1 MINTILTYNTENYYI
16 ERGTLHFI
24 NRIPLERCVSTVV
37 QIRLRT
43 TRSST
48 DTADIAELWWDT
60 RGKYTATFNILED
73 CIIKI

>member
-37 QIRLRT
+37 QMRLRT

-48 DTADIAELWWDT
+48 DTADRAELWWNT
-60 RGKYTATFNILED
+60 RGKYIATFNILED